1 MLQLENVFN
10 LIQKF
15 IPEGTEKSFEADG
28 VKVSLSNKD
37 GEFKINI
44 VNEEEKKENDKIKV
58 LIEDFKEKV
67 DELDDDIFDD
77 VTNEFS
83 KAYCLKDFDTLLSL
97 DSYTDADADR
107 ATKMID
113 IFNACVR
120 KHLTSR
126 INKLAAF
133 YDKFYTLS
141 R

>member
-1 MLQLENVFN
+1 MLQLENVLS

-15 IPEGTEKSFEADG
+15 IPDGTEKSFEADG

-44 VNEEEKKENDKIKV
+44 VDEEEEKENNKIKV

-67 DELDDDIFDD
+67 DELDDDIFDE

-83 KAYCLKDFDTLLSL
+83 KAFSL

-126 INKLAAF
+126 MDKLAAL
-133 YDKFYTLS
+133 YDKF
-141 R
+141 

>member
-1 MLQLENVFN
+1 MNNEMLQLENVLS

-15 IPEGTEKSFEADG
+15 IPEGTEKSFEVDG

-44 VNEEEKKENDKIKV
+44 VDEEEEKENDKIKV

-126 INKLAAF
+126 MDKLAAL
-133 YDKFYTLS
+133 YDKF
-141 R
+141 

>member
-1 MLQLENVFN
+1 MNNEFNQLEGILE
-10 LIQKF
+10 LIKKF
-15 IPEGTEKSFEADG
+15 VPEGTEKSFEADG

-44 VNEEEKKENDKIKV
+44 VDEEEEKENDKIKV

-126 INKLAAF
+126 MDKLAAL
-133 YDKFYTLS
+133 YDKF
-141 R
+141 

>member
-1 MLQLENVFN
+1 MLQLENVLS

-44 VNEEEKKENDKIKV
+44 VDGEEEKENNKIKV

-83 KAYCLKDFDTLLSL
+83 KAYCLKDFDALLSL
-97 DSYTDADADR
+97 DSYTTADADR
-107 ATKMID
+107 TTKMID

-120 KHLTSR
+120 KILTSR
-126 INKLAAF
+126 MDKLAAL
-133 YDKFYTLS
+133 YDKF
-141 R
+141 

>member
-1 MLQLENVFN
+1 MLQLENVLS

-15 IPEGTEKSFEADG
+15 IPDGTEKSFEAEG

-37 GEFKINI
+37 GEFKIKI
-44 VNEEEKKENDKIKV
+44 VDEEEEEENDKIKV
-58 LIEDFKEKV
+58 LIEDFKEKL
-67 DELDDDIFDD
+67 DELDDDIFGD

-83 KAYCLKDFDTLLSL
+83 KAYCLKDFDALLSL

-120 KHLTSR
+120 KQLTSR
-126 INKLAAF
+126 MDKLAAL
-133 YDKFYTLS
+133 YDKF
-141 R
+141 